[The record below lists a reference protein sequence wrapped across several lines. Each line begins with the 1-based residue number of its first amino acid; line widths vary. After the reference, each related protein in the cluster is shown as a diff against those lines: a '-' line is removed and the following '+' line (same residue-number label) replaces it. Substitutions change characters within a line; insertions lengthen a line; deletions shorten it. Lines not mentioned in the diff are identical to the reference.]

1 MHLINFKR
9 AECGDNVLYVDYD
22 NGWIKI
28 TAYTDNIIRVQVGSK
43 CTNPAPEG
51 YAIAARNWE
60 PVSLVSSPA
69 DDHVEAITGKLKIK
83 VVKDSARVEFYNSD
97 GDLLTAGKPWWND
110 QYCGSK
116 NISAED
122 EHFFG
127 FGLQFHS
134 LDQRGKLRNIKT
146 NADPPA
152 DSGNAHAPDP
162 FFYSTRGYGLFLNSY
177 GYSNF
182 DMCWSKP
189 DEYTFSAPETTLDYF
204 FIYGPSFRRIS
215 ELQTMLRGRLKMP
228 AKWGLGFWYRMP
240 SNWKADQTIES
251 AKEFRD
257 RDIPCDVIGL
267 EPKWQTHTYPC
278 TYVWNKEYYPDPE
291 AYVKWMR
298 DNGFHVNLW
307 EHEWVHENAPFY
319 NELKTKGLLADKNG
333 MGGAVPDFTF
343 QKTRD
348 IFAKQHKAEHI
359 DIGIDG
365 YKLDECDGS
374 DYTPPWFYPDDTQ
387 FPSGLTGA
395 QMHNLTGF
403 LYSQA
408 MHEMFEK
415 LGIRTYFLLRASFA
429 GGHAQPSCIYSDYY
443 QLNQYIRAQATSG
456 FSGFLWCPELR
467 EAKSDE
473 EFIRRAQNMFFSPLA
488 MINAW
493 AGDESLLPWKRGE
506 EPEKIFRDFAKLR
519 MSLLPY
525 IYSSFY
531 KTCKT
536 GLPVVRA
543 LVMDYPTDTAT
554 YEVDNQ
560 FMFGECMMIAPVE
573 SGYAREVYLPE
584 GKWTDFW
591 SDTVY
596 DGGCKITCE
605 APLDKMPIFIKAGGI
620 IPMAQTMTH
629 VGEKPIDEIELHV
642 YPGEG
647 SFTLFDD
654 DGITTNYQKGEFV
667 TIPICLAD
675 DRIEIGEPE
684 GSYKNGCRT
693 ITLIVH
699 DENGRRKLSDVPFG
713 KKASFSIR

>member
-1 MHLINFKR
+1 MQLINFKS
-9 AECGDNVLYVDYD
+9 AECSGNVLAMDYD
-22 NGWIKI
+22 NGWIKV
-28 TAYTDNIIRVQVGSK
+28 TAYTDDIIRVQVGPK
-43 CTNPAPEG
+43 RANPAPEG
-51 YAIAARNWE
+51 YAIAQRNWE
-60 PVSLVSSPA
+60 PVSLIATSAS
-69 DDHVEAITGKLKIK
+69 DHAEISTSKVQVKIHKDTARIEFCSAEGTKLTG
-83 VVKDSARVEFYNSD
+83 S
-97 GDLLTAGKPWWND
+97 TPWWND

-116 NISAED
+116 NASGED

-134 LDQRGKLRNIKT
+134 LDQRGKLRTIKT

-182 DMCWSKP
+182 DMCWSRP
-189 DEYTFSAPETTLDYF
+189 DEYTFSAPEKTLDYF

-215 ELQTMLRGRLKMP
+215 ELQTLLRGRLKMP

-240 SNWKADQTIES
+240 SEWKADQTIES

-278 TYVWNKEYYPDPE
+278 TYVWNKEYYPDPKE
-291 AYVKWMR
+291 YVKWMR

-307 EHEWVHENAPFY
+307 EHEWVHEDAPFY
-319 NELKTKGLLADKNG
+319 DELKKKGLLADKKA

-343 QKTRD
+343 QETRN
-348 IFAKQHKAEHI
+348 IFAKQHIAEHI
-359 DIGIDG
+359 EIGIDG

-387 FPSGLTGA
+387 FPSGLTGSG
-395 QMHNLTGF
+395 MHNLTGF
-403 LYSQA
+403 LYSRA
-408 MHEMFEK
+408 FHEMFEK
-415 LGIRTYFLLRASFA
+415 LGMRTYFLLRATFA
-429 GGHAQPSCIYSDYY
+429 GGQAHPSCIYSDYY

-493 AGDESLLPWKRGE
+493 AGDESLQPWKLGE

-519 MSLLPY
+519 MRLLPY

-531 KTCKT
+531 RMCMT
-536 GLPVVRA
+536 GLPIVRA
-543 LVMDYPTDTAT
+543 LVMDYPTDSLT
-554 YEVDNQ
+554 YEVDDQ
-560 FMFGECMMIAPVE
+560 FMFGESMLIAPVE
-573 SGYAREVYLPE
+573 SGSSRDVYLPE

-591 SDTVY
+591 TDVVY
-596 DGGCKITCE
+596 DGNCKITRE
-605 APLDKMPIFIKAGGI
+605 TPLDTIPVFVKAGGI
-620 IPMAQTMTH
+620 IPMAQAMRF
-629 VGEKPIDEIELHV
+629 VGEKPVDEIELHV
-642 YPGEG
+642 YPGNG
-647 SFTLFDD
+647 SITIYDD
-654 DGITTNYQKGEFV
+654 DGVTTNYQRGEYISV
-667 TIPICLAD
+667 PICMTES
-675 DRIEIGEPE
+675 RVEIGEARGDYTSE
-684 GSYKNGCRT
+684 CKTIRVIVHKNGNSNEVDR
-693 ITLIVH
+693 
-699 DENGRRKLSDVPFG
+699 VPFG
-713 KKASFSIR
+713 KRSVVNIG